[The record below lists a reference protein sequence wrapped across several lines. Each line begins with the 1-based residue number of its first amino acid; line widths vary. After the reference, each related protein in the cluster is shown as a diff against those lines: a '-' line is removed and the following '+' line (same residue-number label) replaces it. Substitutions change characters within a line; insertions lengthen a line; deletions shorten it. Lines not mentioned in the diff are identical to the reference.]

1 MASTIHIIAGKM
13 NLKKES
19 RSGQGYTAEKARQVV
34 SLSSV
39 GVVKRGRDLL
49 ENDVGTEETITL
61 RFS

>member
-1 MASTIHIIAGKM
+1 M